1 MSDDKKNKPT
11 PKRNAKKVTPA
22 LAPAATREAKKAERE
37 SVRRRRME
45 MRQLYL
51 KGDERAL
58 PKRDKGPVRKL
69 ARDYVDSRWSVA
81 EFFLPLLMVVLL
93 LTAMPSVTIKVFA
106 TLVMYLVVLIS
117 LLDGIWMGRQIKK
130 IAGTKYPNES
140 VKGVTMYAWMRSTQI
155 RRLRTPAPLVKR
167 GTKLA

>member
-1 MSDDKKNKPT
+1 MSDEKKNKPT

-22 LAPAATREAKKAERE
+22 LAPAATREAKKTERE
-37 SVRRRRME
+37 NARRRRME

-58 PKRDKGPVRKL
+58 PKRDKGPVRKF
-69 ARDYVDSRWSVA
+69 ARDYVDSRWSIA

-93 LTAMPSVTIKVFA
+93 LTAIPNVTVKVFA

-117 LLDGIWMGRQIKK
+117 MLDGIWMGRQIKK
-130 IAGTKYPNES
+130 YCAVKHPNES
-140 VKGVTMYAWMRSTQI
+140 TKGVSMYAWMRSTQI
-155 RRLRTPAPLVKR
+155 RRLRTPAPQVSR
-167 GTKLA
+167 GTKF